1 MIAERI
7 EVVYREERSQIL
19 ASLIRWARN
28 IDDAE
33 EVLQEAFA
41 TAATKWPEEGLPQ
54 RPGAWIMQT
63 ARNRLIDRKRVESRR
78 RELLQ
83 QLIVD
88 THTEDDLPDDIL
100 RLFFTCCHPVLAP
113 EAQIA
118 LTLRTLGGLT
128 TPEISRAF
136 LVPEATMA
144 QRIVRAKSK
153 ILAAGVPYRIPPDE
167 ELSERLDSVLRVIY
181 LIFNEGYSLLRHDLS
196 NEAIRLARKLTE
208 WLPRRAEAEG
218 LLALLL
224 LTHARRDARRNAA
237 GELVPLDEQ
246 DRGQWHANEISEGI
260 ALVELAL
267 KRRDLGPYQLQAA
280 IAAVHAE
287 GTDWPQ
293 IALLYEQL
301 MRFDDG
307 PVVRL
312 NHAVAIAYSDGWQR
326 GLELLERIA
335 DLGDY
340 FPYQAA
346 RAQMLK
352 RVGRLTEADAAF
364 NRAISLTADR
374 AEQEYLSRVQAA
386 IHTESANR

>member
-7 EVVYREERSQIL
+7 EAVYREERSQIL

-33 EVLQEAFA
+33 EVLHEAFA
-41 TAATKWPEEGLPQ
+41 TAAAKWPEEGLPQ

-63 ARNRLIDRKRVESRR
+63 AKHRLIDRKRVESRR
-78 RELLQ
+78 RELLS

-88 THTEDDLPDDIL
+88 TQSEEELPDDIL

-113 EAQIA
+113 ESQIA

-153 ILAAGVPYRIPPDE
+153 ILAAGVPYRIPPDA
-167 ELSERLDSVLRVIY
+167 ELPERLDSVLRVIY

-224 LTHARRDARRNAA
+224 LTHSRRDARRTAA
-237 GELVPLDEQ
+237 GDLVPLDEQ
-246 DRGQWHANEISEGI
+246 NRALWHADEIAEGI

-267 KRRDLGPYQLQAA
+267 KRKQLGPYQLQAA

-312 NHAVAIAYSDGWQR
+312 NHAVAIAYTDGWQR
-326 GLELLERIA
+326 GIELLDAITGLE
-335 DLGDY
+335 DY

-352 RVGRLTEADAAF
+352 RVGRLTEANLAF
-364 NRAISLTADR
+364 DRAIRLTSNQ

-386 IHTESANR
+386 IRTESADH

>member
-7 EVVYREERSQIL
+7 EAVYREERSQIL

-33 EVLQEAFA
+33 EVLHEAFA
-41 TAATKWPEEGLPQ
+41 TAAAKWPEEGLPQ

-63 ARNRLIDRKRVESRR
+63 AKHRLIDRKRVESRR
-78 RELLQ
+78 RELLS

-88 THTEDDLPDDIL
+88 TQSEEELPDDIL

-113 EAQIA
+113 ESQIA

-153 ILAAGVPYRIPPDE
+153 ILAAGVPYRIPPDA
-167 ELSERLDSVLRVIY
+167 ELPERLDSVLRVIY

-224 LTHARRDARRNAA
+224 LTHSRRDARRTAA
-237 GELVPLDEQ
+237 GDLVPLDEQ
-246 DRGQWHANEISEGI
+246 NRALWHAGEIAEGI

-267 KRRDLGPYQLQAA
+267 KRKQLGPYQLQAA

-312 NHAVAIAYSDGWQR
+312 NHAVAIAYTDGWQR
-326 GLELLERIA
+326 GIELLDALAGLE
-335 DLGDY
+335 DY

-352 RVGRLTEADAAF
+352 RVGRLAEANVAF
-364 NRAISLTADR
+364 DRAIRLTSNQ

-386 IHTESANR
+386 IRTESADH